1 MEFEDTVPFSS
12 KLSDLLNDHF
22 FKKRLVLWYHFEKH
36 LIPRQIF
43 EETGIAIQSI
53 RDWINRWTEE
63 GSIEDHKG
71 KGRHIEISPSAK
83 KKIVQ
88 IQGSDRTMP
97 ATSVYRET
105 IATGHEVSYR
115 QTLGVIN
122 DTFITVKAPYKIQLR
137 DDNKRKRIAL
147 AEMMLS
153 WRLWK
158 VHNVVWTDEK
168 NFQLYPEG
176 KIYKVKLLPGESPD
190 DFSVPRVQQGG
201 QKVMFYAA
209 ISGKGK
215 VHFCTLKGK
224 IDSDIFSKFLKV
236 KVLPSIQKLHGNIFM
251 LQQDNAP
258 AHAGET
264 KQFIKKEE
272 IETLDW
278 PAQSPDLNPVEQVWF
293 WMERDIHSKSFKN
306 ITELEN
312 YVYSLWEKLE
322 KDMILSFID
331 KLLVK
336 LDWVLKN
343 QGEIYPG

>member
-12 KLSDLLNDHF
+12 ELSDLLNDRF

-36 LIPRQIF
+36 LIPRQIS
-43 EETGIAIQSI
+43 EETGIAIQTI
-53 RDWINRWTEE
+53 RDWINHWSEE

-71 KGRHIEISPSAK
+71 RGRHIEISPSAQD
-83 KKIVQ
+83 KIVK
-88 IQGSDRTMP
+88 IQESDRMMP

-105 IATGHEVSYR
+105 LAAGHEISYR
-115 QTLGVIN
+115 QTLSIIN
-122 DTFITVKAPYKIQLR
+122 DNFITAQAPYKIELR
-137 DDNKRKRIAL
+137 EENKRKRIAM
-147 AEMMLS
+147 AEMILG
-153 WRLWK
+153 WRRWK
-158 VHNVVWTDEK
+158 VDNIIWTDEK

-176 KIYKVKLLPGESPD
+176 KHFKVKLLPGESPE

-209 ISGKGK
+209 ISGKEK
-215 VHFCTLKGK
+215 IHFCTLQGK

-236 KVLPSIQKLHGNIFM
+236 KVLPAIKKLHGSIFM

-258 AHAGET
+258 AHRGDT
-264 KQFIKKEE
+264 TVLIKKEE
-272 IETLDW
+272 VKVLDW

-293 WMERDIHSKSFKN
+293 WMERDIHYKSFKN
-306 ITELEN
+306 ISELEN
-312 YVYSLWEKLE
+312 YVYSLWEKLG
-322 KDMILSFID
+322 KDMILSYID

-343 QGEIYPG
+343 QGKIYPG